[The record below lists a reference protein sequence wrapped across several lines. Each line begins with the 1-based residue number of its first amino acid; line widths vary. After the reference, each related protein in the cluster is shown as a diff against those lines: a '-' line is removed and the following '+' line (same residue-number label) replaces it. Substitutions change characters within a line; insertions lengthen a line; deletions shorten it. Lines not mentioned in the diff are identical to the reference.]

1 MLDMRARNMTE
12 KRKVAKNTPKNIV
25 FKRLLLFNFGAIS
38 VFFFFSFCWMSAL
51 TVSPGRPSVLLPPVS
66 HHDTKMK
73 DEMKI
78 VTDAIMVL
86 LIEGEAK
93 LSPP

>member
-1 MLDMRARNMTE
+1 MR
-12 KRKVAKNTPKNIV
+12 
-25 FKRLLLFNFGAIS
+25 
-38 VFFFFSFCWMSAL
+38 FFFFFCWSPAL

-66 HHDTKMK
+66 HHDTIMK